1 MMKLEKISFNY
12 SVEKLRGIKVHS
24 PDVYENLEEHLVEG
38 MDKIYRRYVPKST
51 RMYIEAMLAAED
63 NVPGKGGNK

>member
-1 MMKLEKISFNY
+1 MKLEKISFNY

-24 PDVYENLEEHLVEG
+24 PEVYENLETHLAEG
-38 MDKIYRRYVPKST
+38 MDKIYRRHVPKST
-51 RMYIEAMLAAED
+51 RMYIEAMLAAEE